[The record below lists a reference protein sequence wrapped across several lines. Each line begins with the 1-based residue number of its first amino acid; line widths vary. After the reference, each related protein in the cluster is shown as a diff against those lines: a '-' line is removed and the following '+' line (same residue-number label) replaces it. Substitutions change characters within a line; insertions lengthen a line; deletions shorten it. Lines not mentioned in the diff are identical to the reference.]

1 MSLFNCRKTTKTIKS
16 CTQRHLPSDRSTSEN
31 AVTFLALDKARGSL
45 RLLLTKIHSVPTPA
59 FRPAASLLPSDSSG
73 FLWGFNTSP
82 VNSLSQL
89 ACIPLITKSSGSPQ
103 LTVLARYQR
112 LERAQH
118 NTGCGYL
125 TSFGSVESAKTI
137 RRPRLPKSAHTPS
150 VYSVPRSFSVI
161 DG

>member
-59 FRPAASLLPSDSSG
+59 FRPAASVNPL
-73 FLWGFNTSP
+73 GFNTSP